1 MIFFS
6 SSRLAACFFAS
17 FSRLTSRFTIDFF
30 AIARSSS
37 AEREAEGLEQGL
49 GLLVGLRGGG
59 DGDIHSTDRI
69 DLVVVDFRED
79 DLFLHTHVEVAAA
92 IERLRR
98 NAAEVAHPRQR
109 DVDQPVKELVH
120 PGPAQGHLA
129 ADRPAVTDLERGHR
143 HARLGDHRLLAGDL
157 RHVGGGVLEHLLV
170 RRSLA
175 HAHVER
181 DLADLRHLHRIGVA
195 ELLHQLRHHFILVER
210 FQTAHFF
217 IPQASSASPL
227 ERNTR
232 IRRPS
237 SSTLVPMRSPLPEAG
252 LNGITLDTWIEAS
265 RSITPPGCP
274 AWGLGLVWR
283 LMMLT
288 LDTIT
293 RSPSTRTTSPRLPLS
308 LPATTITWSPFLIR
322 LIAIIPVLR
331 SQHFG
336 SERDDLHELL
346 GAQLAGD
353 RPEDTGADRLV
364 LGVQKHGGVAVE
376 ADQRAVGTAH
386 ALAGT
391 HHHGVVDLA
400 LLHLAA
406 RDRFLHRH
414 LDDVAD
420 RGVAALG
427 TAEHLDAHHFPGAG
441 VVCHVE
447 VAFGLD
453 HVSAP

>member
-1 MIFFS
+1 
-6 SSRLAACFFAS
+6 
-17 FSRLTSRFTIDFF
+17 
-30 AIARSSS
+30 
-37 AEREAEGLEQGL
+37 
-49 GLLVGLRGGG
+49 
-59 DGDIHSTDRI
+59 
-69 DLVVVDFRED
+69 
-79 DLFLHTHVEVAAA
+79 
-92 IERLRR
+92 RR
-98 NAAEVAHPRQR
+98 N
-109 DVDQPVKELVH
+109 
-120 PGPAQGHLA
+120 
-129 ADRPAVTDLERGHR
+129 R
-143 HARLGDHRLLAGDL
+143 HARPGDHRLLAGDL

-170 RRSLA
+170 GRSLA

-181 DLADLRHLHRIGVA
+181 DLADLRHLHRIRVA
-195 ELLHQLRHHFILVER
+195 ELLHQLRHHFFLVER
-210 FQTAHFF
+210 FQSAHFF

-232 IRRPS
+232 IRPPS
-237 SSTLVPMRSPLPEAG
+237 STTLVPMRSPLPVAG
-252 LNGITLDTWIEAS
+252 LNGITLAPLIVAS

-283 LMMLT
+283 LTMLT
-288 LDTIT
+288 LETIT
-293 RSPSTRTTSPRLPLS
+293 RSPSTRITSPRLPLS

-322 LIAIIPVLR
+322 LVAIIPVLR

-346 GAQLAGD
+346 GAQLARH
-353 RPEDTGADRLV
+353 RPEDAGADRLV
-364 LGVQKHGGVAVE
+364 LGVEKHGGIAVE
-376 ADQRAVGTAH
+376 ADQRAVRAAH

-427 TAEHLDAHHFPGAG
+427 AAEHLDAHHFPGAG

-453 HVSAP
+453 HFSAPVLLGRARDDFDHAPVLGLGHRRDLHHADGVALVAGVVGVVGVQLAGTADVLAVQRVLDLALDQDRHGLVHLVADHPAFDRAQLLLGVLSHRRPSYSCAPGLAWPSSMLTRAISRRTRRA

>member
-1 MIFFS
+1 MIFLS
-6 SSRLAACFFAS
+6 SSRLAACLAAS
-17 FSRLTSRFTIDFF
+17 FSRLTSRLIIDFF
-30 AIARSSS
+30 AISGSSS

-49 GLLVGLRGGG
+49 GLLVGLRSGG
-59 DGDIHSTDRI
+59 DGDIHAADRV
-69 DLVVVDFRED
+69 DLVVIDLRED
-79 DLFLHTHVEVAAA
+79 DLLLHAHVVVAASV
-92 IERLRR
+92 ERTRR
-98 NAAEVAHPRQR
+98 HAAEVTHARQR
-109 DVDQPVKELVH
+109 DVHQPVQELVH

-129 ADRPAVTDLERGHR
+129 ADRPAVADLERGHR
-143 HARLGDHRLLAGDL
+143 HARLGHHRLLAGDL
-157 RHVGGGVLEHLLV
+157 RHVRGGVLQHLLV
-170 RRSLA
+170 RRGLA

-181 DLADLRHLHRIGVA
+181 DLGDFRHLHRIGVA
-195 ELLHQLRHHFILVER
+195 ELLHELRHHLVPVEF

-252 LNGITLDTWIEAS
+252 LNGITLDTWIGAS

-283 LMMLT
+283 LTMLT
-288 LDTIT
+288 LDTTT

-308 LPATTITWSPFLIR
+308 LPATTITWSPLLIR
-322 LIAIIPVLR
+322 LVAIIPVLR

-346 GAQLAGD
+346 GTQFAGD

-364 LGVQKHGGVAVE
+364 LGVEQHRRVAVE
-376 ADQRAVGTAH
+376 ADQRTVGTAH
-386 ALAGT
+386 ALAGA

-441 VVCHVE
+441 VVCHV
-447 VAFGLD
+447 
-453 HVSAP
+453 